1 MGDKDEI
8 DVDVRAVGRMMMVTQ
23 FLYWVSTAS
32 TWANYSEM
40 FIQRECDKRGVVP
53 CRKDSPGYD
62 ASNDAAADFMTT
74 FTLVMGVPALL
85 TCSLIGVIG
94 DTFGRKPA
102 LLIPF
107 ACGLL
112 FSAANALLPASAQH
126 SWLLAAAAI
135 TALGGGQYASV
146 HVSFAALADV
156 TTGIDPNVRT
166 RYFGTVESAIW
177 LGDVVGPTVGGWCVH
192 WLGPQHSFLFSVA
205 TYALG
210 IAVILWAFHETLPPA
225 GRQPFSYAKSN
236 PLGSVALLAGNATAF
251 GFSCVVLCSLAMTS
265 AGITMLTFYAGD
277 AFGLGAVSVGYIM
290 STYFIANAVGLF
302 FVLPRLLRMASP
314 KTIVAL
320 AAGWSAITWSLWA
333 AAQAPWALYV
343 LGASAVFSALFFPVT
358 RSIVS
363 STFGPTQYGASLA
376 ALGTVQQITQMAAP
390 PVATQL
396 WHGIKRPAYLCVGG
410 LGALGCLIALATP
423 VHDKRLHAGAAGALA
438 HEGGE
443 QHDEQQHAE
452 PLLAGESTAGDR
464 QD

>member
-1 MGDKDEI
+1 MNDKI
-8 DVDVRAVGRMMMVTQ
+8 DVNVRAVGRVMMLTQ

-40 FIQRECDKRGVVP
+40 FIQRECDKRHVVP
-53 CRKDSPGYD
+53 CHKDSKGYT

-74 FTLVMGVPALL
+74 FTLVMGIPALL
-85 TCSLIGVIG
+85 TCSMIGVIG

-107 ACGLL
+107 SGGLV
-112 FSAANALLPASAQH
+112 FSAANALLPASVQH
-126 SWLLAAAAI
+126 SWLIAAAAL
-135 TALGGGQYASV
+135 TALCGGQYASV

-156 TTGIDPNVRT
+156 TTGIDADVRT

-177 LGDVVGPTVGGWCVH
+177 LGDVVGPTVGGWFVH
-192 WLGPQHSFLFSVA
+192 WLGPQQSFMFSVV
-205 TYALG
+205 TYAVG
-210 IAVILWAFHETLPPA
+210 IIVILCTFNETLPPS
-225 GRQPFSYAKSN
+225 GRRPFAYVKAN
-236 PLGSVALLAGNATAF
+236 PLGSLALLARNATAF

-265 AGITMLTFYAGD
+265 AGITMLTFYAED
-277 AFGLGAVSVGYIM
+277 TFGLGAVSIGYIM

-302 FVLPRLLRMASP
+302 FILPRLLRCARP

-320 AAGWSAITWSLWA
+320 AAGWSAATWSLWA
-333 AAQAPWALYV
+333 AAKEAWALYV

-396 WHGIKRPAYLCVGG
+396 WHRVKRPAYLCVGG
-410 LGALGCLIALATP
+410 LGALGCIIALATP
-423 VHDKRLHAGAAGALA
+423 VHDKRLHADTVGAEAEADTR
-438 HEGGE
+438 EGVE
-443 QHDEQQHAE
+443 QHSE
-452 PLLAGESTAGDR
+452 PLLAGEAATDNGHD
-464 QD
+464 Q